1 MTDRDEIL
9 ASIREW
15 LADGGI
21 APLIADD
28 VADLAAIIP
37 ASGAA

>member
-1 MTDRDEIL
+1 MSDDDEIL
-9 ASIREW
+9 ASIREG
-15 LADGGI
+15 LANGGI

-28 VADLAAIIP
+28 VADLAAIAH